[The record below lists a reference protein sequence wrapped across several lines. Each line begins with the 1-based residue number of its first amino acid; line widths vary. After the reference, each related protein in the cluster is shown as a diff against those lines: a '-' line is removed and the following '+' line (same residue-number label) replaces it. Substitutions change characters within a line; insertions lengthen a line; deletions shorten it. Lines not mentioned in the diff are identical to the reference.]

1 MKKYFT
7 EHNEKMCC
15 EYPTKCPIC
24 DNSISPDRKAV
35 FHNLDLHLVSML
47 FSCPACGK
55 GFLSYY
61 NSTGGYESHD
71 GFSYIC
77 LIYNASFPM
86 IPKERNFDDCIKSI
100 SPNFCDVYNQSYYSE
115 CYKLTQLSGMGYRKS
130 LEFLIKDYCSYK
142 NSDDADK
149 IKSMLLSQ
157 VIEEYIESEKIKT
170 LSKISTWLGNDET
183 HYVKKFEDRDIEDLK
198 KFINATVAFITYE
211 LIAEEAAVVVE
222 SKQ

>member
-7 EHNEKMCC
+7 ENCEKMCC
-15 EYPTKCPIC
+15 EYPTNCPIC
-24 DNSISPDRKAV
+24 DNSISPDRKAA
-35 FHNLDLHLVSML
+35 FYNSDLHLVTML

-61 NSTGGYESHD
+61 DSTGGYESHN
-71 GFSYIC
+71 GYNYIR
-77 LIYNASFPM
+77 LLYKNSAPK
-86 IPKERNFDDCIKSI
+86 IPKEKVFEECIKRI

-115 CYKLTQLSGMGYRKS
+115 CYELTQLSGMGYRKS

-142 NSDDADK
+142 NVDASDK

-157 VIEEYIESEKIKT
+157 VIEEYIESEKIKS
-170 LSKISTWLGNDET
+170 LAKISTWLGNDET
-183 HYVKKFEDRDIEDLK
+183 HYVKKFEDKDIEDLK

-211 LIAEEAAVVVE
+211 LIADEAAIVVE
-222 SKQ
+222 SK